1 MMRKL
6 GRWKW
11 IWLLFVCAA
20 LQPRIDILAEESA
33 CHRAEIVQEDEERPD
48 AQIGKEKLVAAQEG
62 EERPA
67 MQTGKQTLA
76 AEYGEELRT
85 EDVYDTI
92 YDSIPLDEVEEIL
105 QDMKADEIDFSVR
118 EYVDQVLHGKAEL
131 SLAGIGEYV
140 RQYLSEQLEHN
151 KSTFIRLLLYGIL
164 SGVFINFSTSLYEKQ
179 MGDTGFQI
187 IYFLVASVL
196 FAGFFSAFAVAGEVL
211 QNIVDF
217 MRVLVPTFSVALT
230 WSSGSATSIAFYQ
243 TALYAIAIAEHL
255 LVNMFLPIVQVYFL
269 VSMLNPLMGW
279 RFTRFTALLRSF
291 VRIGTKTLLALLIGH
306 QGIQGLIMPALD
318 GVKRSAV
325 FKAASSIPGVGNV
338 FGGVADTVIGTGIL
352 IKSAI
357 GVGGLV
363 AIAVIC
369 IVPLMKLVVFTVLYK
384 GLAAFSQP
392 VTDKRIVSVFQST
405 ADSGRLLLH
414 MVFMTAVMFLITL
427 TIVIAATNMAL

>member
-1 MMRKL
+1 MGKTGLRIRKK
-6 GRWKW
+6 RVIRRKW
-11 IWLLFVCAA
+11 IWLLLLCAVM
-20 LQPRIDILAEESA
+20 QPRADVQAKESA
-33 CHRAEIVQEDEERPD
+33 CRRAE
-48 AQIGKEKLVAAQEG
+48 AAQAG
-62 EERPA
+62 GDR
-67 MQTGKQTLA
+67 LA
-76 AEYGEELRT
+76 AHDGEQAK

-118 EYVDQVLHGKAEL
+118 EYVDQVLQGNAEL

-187 IYFLVASVL
+187 IYFLVASIL
-196 FAGFFSAFAVAGEVL
+196 FGGFFSAFAVAGEVL

-217 MRVLVPTFSVALT
+217 MRVLVPSFSVALT

-255 LVNMFLPIVQVYFL
+255 LVNLFLPIVQVYFL
-269 VSMLNPLMGW
+269 VGMLNPLMGW

-325 FKAASSIPGVGNV
+325 FKAANSIPGVGNV

-357 GVGGLV
+357 GVGGLA

-369 IVPLMKLVVFTVLYK
+369 IVPILKLGVFTFLYK
-384 GLAAFSQP
+384 ALAAFSQP